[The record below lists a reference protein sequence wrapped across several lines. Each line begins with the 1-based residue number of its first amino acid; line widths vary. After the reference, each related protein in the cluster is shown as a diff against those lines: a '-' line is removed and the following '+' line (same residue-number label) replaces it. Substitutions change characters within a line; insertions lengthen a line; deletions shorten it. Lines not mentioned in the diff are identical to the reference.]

1 MKRTTGPITLTRRW
15 KVTPSTTPQER
26 RSGRSRARFTSDVL
40 KYVVVDGRPIPAEAV
55 VVNPDEQSVSV
66 PFDGETVES
75 APEMEDPSGTF
86 DGAVR
91 EHYGMET

>member
-1 MKRTTGPITLTRRW
+1 
-15 KVTPSTTPQER
+15 
-26 RSGRSRARFTSDVL
+26 
-40 KYVVVDGRPIPAEAV
+40 
-55 VVNPDEQSVSV
+55 VNPDEQSVSV

-91 EHYGMET
+91 EHYGMED